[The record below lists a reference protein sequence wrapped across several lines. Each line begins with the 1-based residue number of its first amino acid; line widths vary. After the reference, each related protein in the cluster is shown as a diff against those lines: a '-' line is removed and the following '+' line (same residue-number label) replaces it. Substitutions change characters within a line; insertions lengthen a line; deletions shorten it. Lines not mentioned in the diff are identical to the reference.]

1 MRNLIF
7 ILAFLF
13 SGNAYS
19 NSIDTIRVGSTIP
32 DVTVFLS
39 GAQIKRQANLNIPK
53 GKHLILIGKLPQ
65 ELSPQSIQVSEIAGC
80 KTLSVKHQLEY
91 NNDRVKSKQ
100 ELSIESQIKDKELK
114 IKEIK
119 NKINVFE
126 IEEKILLDNSKLG
139 KPDEGSS
146 VNEIKAAADFYRL
159 RLNEIRQSK
168 LGLLYELEQ
177 TNEDIQKLY
186 AGLNKLISEKQKTYS
201 QLLIM
206 VECEKTVSSELSFSY
221 YISSAGWEPLYDFRV
236 DEINKPLSIVYN
248 ANVYQSSGEDWK
260 NVKVKLSTSNPS
272 LSGEVPQLEPWYLGR
287 WYAPASPKSAPGAST
302 LKGSIFDVETNEP
315 IPFANIIVESRG
327 RQVAGTASDF
337 DGRYTIKPLAPG
349 TYDVKASFV
358 GYEPV
363 VMSGVTVRPNQ
374 ITFNDIRMK
383 AAAINIESIEV
394 VDYKVPLFQKDRR
407 SVGATVTAEGIAKMP
422 NHSSNA
428 LAASVGGRK
437 VDAVTTNFLSNSLKS
452 TVVNLEYVIDIP
464 YTILSD
470 GEDYSIRIKEV
481 SLPGNYIYHAVPKLE
496 NDVFLT
502 AEIPDWEALDMLSGK
517 TSIYYLGT
525 FTGESAID
533 AEQASD
539 TLSISLGRDH
549 NVLVSRE
556 GNKKLMDKRI
566 IGNNY
571 REVVGWDITV
581 KNNRNSK
588 IKIVVEDQFPVS
600 ERKSIVVEQR
610 NAEGAKVDDK
620 TGKITW
626 EMELSPGEKKVLT
639 YTYSVKYPKTDQL
652 ILD

>member
-7 ILAFLF
+7 ILAFLLAG
-13 SGNAYS
+13 SVYS
-19 NSIDTIRVGSTIP
+19 NSIDTVKIETTIP

-39 GAQIKRQANLNIPK
+39 GAQISRQANLNIPK
-53 GKHLILIGKLPQ
+53 GKQLLLIGKLPQ
-65 ELSPQSIQVSEIAGC
+65 ELNPQSIQVSEIAGC

-91 NNDRVKSKQ
+91 NTDRTKGKQ
-100 ELSIESQIKDKELK
+100 EMSIEGQIKDREMK

-139 KPDEGSS
+139 KPGEGSS
-146 VNEIKAAADFYRL
+146 VSEIKAAADFYRV
-159 RLNEIRQSK
+159 RLNEIRKSK
-168 LGLLYELEQ
+168 LDLLNELEQ
-177 TNEDIQKLY
+177 TNEGIQKLY
-186 AGLNKLISEKQKTYS
+186 TGLNKLISEKRKTYS

-206 VECEKTVSSELSFSY
+206 VECEKPVSSQLSFTY

-236 DEINKPLSIVYN
+236 DEVNKPLSIVYN
-248 ANVYQSSGEDWK
+248 ANVFQSSGEDWK
-260 NVKVKLSTSNPS
+260 NVKLRLSTSNPAM
-272 LSGEVPQLEPWYLGR
+272 SGEVPQLEPWYLGR
-287 WYAPASPKSAPGAST
+287 WYAPQSSKVAQGAAT
-302 LKGSIFDVETNEP
+302 LKGGVFDAENSEP
-315 IPFANIIVESRG
+315 IPFVTIVVESRG
-327 RQVAGTASDF
+327 RQVAAISSDF

-358 GYEPV
+358 GYAPV
-363 VMSGVTVRPNQ
+363 VVSGVTVRPNQ

-383 AAAINIESIEV
+383 ATAINIESFEV
-394 VDYKVPLFQKDRR
+394 VDYKVPLIGKDRK
-407 SVGATVTAEGIAKMP
+407 SVGATVTSEGIPKMP
-422 NHSSNA
+422 GRSSNP
-428 LAASVGGRK
+428 LATSVGGNGK
-437 VDAVTTNFLSNSLKS
+437 EAISTNFLSNSLKS
-452 TVVNLEYVIDIP
+452 TVVNLEYVIDMP
-464 YTILSD
+464 YSILSD

-481 SLPGNYIYHAVPKLE
+481 SLPGNYMYHAVPKLE
-496 NDVFLT
+496 NDAFLT
-502 AEIPDWEALDMLSGK
+502 AEIPDWEALDLLSGK
-517 TSIYYLGT
+517 TSIYYQGT

-549 NVLVSRE
+549 NVLLSRE

-581 KNNRNSK
+581 KNNRNSR

-600 ERKSIVVEQR
+600 ERKSIVIEQR
-610 NAEGAKVDDK
+610 IAEGAKVDDK

-626 EMELSPGEKKVLT
+626 ELELSPGEKKVLT
-639 YTYSVKYPKTDQL
+639 YSYSVKYPKTDQL

>member
-7 ILAFLF
+7 ILAFLLAG
-13 SGNAYS
+13 SVYS
-19 NSIDTIRVGSTIP
+19 NSIDTVKIETTIP

-39 GAQIKRQANLNIPK
+39 GAQISRQANLNIPK
-53 GKHLILIGKLPQ
+53 GKQLLLIGKLPQ
-65 ELSPQSIQVSEIAGC
+65 ELNPQSIQVSEIAGC

-91 NNDRVKSKQ
+91 NTDRTKGKQ
-100 ELSIESQIKDKELK
+100 EMSIEGQIKDQELK

-119 NKINVFE
+119 NKVNVFE

-139 KPDEGSS
+139 KPGEGSS
-146 VNEIKAAADFYRL
+146 VSEIKAAADFYRV
-159 RLNEIRQSK
+159 RLNEIRKSK
-168 LGLLYELEQ
+168 LDLLNELEQ

-186 AGLNKLISEKQKTYS
+186 TGLNKLINEKRKTYS

-206 VECEKTVSSELSFSY
+206 VECEKAVTTKLSFTY
-221 YISSAGWEPLYDFRV
+221 YVPSAGWEPLYDFRV
-236 DEINKPLSIVYN
+236 DEVNKPLSIVYN
-248 ANVYQSSGEDWK
+248 ANVFQSSGEDWK
-260 NVKVKLSTSNPS
+260 NVKLRLSTSNPA

-287 WYAPASPKSAPGAST
+287 WYAPQSSKVAQGAAT
-302 LKGSIFDVETNEP
+302 LKGGVFDAENIEP
-315 IPFANIIVESRG
+315 IPFVTIVVESGG
-327 RQVAGTASDF
+327 RQVAAVSSDF

-358 GYEPV
+358 GYAPV
-363 VMSGVTVRPNQ
+363 LISGVTVRPNQ

-383 AAAINIESIEV
+383 ATAINIESFEV
-394 VDYKVPLFQKDRR
+394 MDYKVPLIQKDRR
-407 SVGATVTAEGIAKMP
+407 SVGATVTSEEIAKMP
-422 NHSSNA
+422 NRSSNS
-428 LAASVGGRK
+428 LAADVGGRGS
-437 VDAVTTNFLSNSLKS
+437 DAISTNFLSNSLKS
-452 TVVNLEYVIDIP
+452 TVVNLEYVIDMP
-464 YTILSD
+464 YSILSD

-496 NDVFLT
+496 NDAFLT
-502 AEIPDWEALDMLSGK
+502 AEIPDWEALDLLSGK
-517 TSIYYLGT
+517 TSIYYQGT

-549 NVLVSRE
+549 NVLLSRE

-610 NAEGAKVDDK
+610 TAEGAKVNDK

-626 EMELSPGEKKVLT
+626 ELELSPGEKKVLT
-639 YTYSVKYPKTDQL
+639 YSYSVKYPKTDQL

>member
-7 ILAFLF
+7 ILALLAA
-13 SGNAYS
+13 GNAYS
-19 NSIDTIRVGSTIP
+19 NSIDTIKVETTIP
-32 DVTVFLS
+32 DVTVFLN
-39 GAQIKRQANLNIPK
+39 GAQISRQANLNIPK
-53 GKHLILIGKLPQ
+53 GKHLLLIGRLPQ
-65 ELSPQSIQVSEIAGC
+65 GLNPQSIQMNEIADC

-91 NNDRVKSKQ
+91 NNDRVKGKQ
-100 ELSIESQIKDKELK
+100 ELSVESQIKDKELK

-119 NKINVFE
+119 NKVSVFE

-139 KPDEGSS
+139 KPGEGSPVS
-146 VNEIKAAADFYRL
+146 EIKAAADFYRL

-168 LGLLYELEQ
+168 LVLLNELEQ
-177 TNEDIQKLY
+177 INEEIQKLY
-186 AGLNKLISEKQKTYS
+186 TGLNKLITEKRKTYS
-201 QLLIM
+201 QLLIV
-206 VECEKTVSSELSFSY
+206 VECEKAVSAKLSFSY
-221 YISSAGWEPLYDFRV
+221 YISSAGWEPMYDFRV
-236 DEINKPLSIVYN
+236 DEVNKPLSIVYN
-248 ANVYQSSGEDWK
+248 ANVFQSSGEDWN

-287 WYAPASPKSAPGAST
+287 WYAPALSKTAPGAST
-302 LKGSIFDVETNEP
+302 LKGGVFDAETNEA
-315 IPFANIIVESRG
+315 IPFVNVIVETGG

-349 TYDVKASFV
+349 VYDVRATFV
-358 GYEPV
+358 GYQPIV
-363 VMSGVTVRPNQ
+363 ISGVVVRPNQ
-374 ITFNDIRMK
+374 ITFSDIRMK
-383 AAAINIESIEV
+383 PAAINIESYEV
-394 VDYKVPLFQKDRR
+394 ADYMVPLMDKEKRA
-407 SVGATVTAEGIAKMP
+407 VGATVTSQEMRKLSGR
-422 NHSSNA
+422 
-428 LAASVGGRK
+428 AAGVDVTGSRHNM
-437 VDAVTTNFLSNSLKS
+437 DAVTTNFLSNSLKS
-452 TVVNLEYVIDIP
+452 TVVNLEYVIDMP

-481 SLPGNYIYHAVPKLE
+481 SLPGNYVYHAVPKLE

-502 AEIPDWEALDMLSGK
+502 AEIPDWEALNLLSGK
-517 TSIYYLGT
+517 TSIYYQGT

-566 IGNNY
+566 IGSNY
-571 REVVGWDITV
+571 KEVVGWDITV

-610 NAEGAKVDDK
+610 TADGAKVDEK

-626 EMELSPGEKKVLT
+626 ELELNPGEKKVLT
-639 YTYSVKYPKTDQL
+639 YSYSVKYPKTDQL